1 MFKIPL
7 NSSLES
13 QFLHI
18 LQMSLSFT
26 LERVFGKNRWCVL
39 VLLAPVESESGF
51 ITVICYFESV
61 WSGPNALISVL
72 DSESDVILGLKL
84 ILKLIW
90 S

>member
-61 WSGPNALISVL
+61 WSALISVL